1 MSRKAKY
8 TKEQKLEI
16 VKRYLSGEGS
26 TLSLAREIGTT
37 KEVVARWIMAYRYN
51 GEDGLNL
58 KTKNSTYSKQYKIN
72 AVEDCFTIGSIRLVS
87 AKYKI
92 PNSVLIK
99 WIKEYNKGNL
109 KDYNPMPEVYSM
121 KGRRTTFEER
131 KEIVQYCL
139 AHDKNYKETA
149 KIYALPY
156 SRIYTMVKAYIENGE
171 EGLMSAKQREAER
184 PLTELEKLQKE
195 NEKLKKQLELEKL
208 KNEMWQKKTEIEK
221 QRIQEYKKKM
231 HTKR

>member
-16 VKRYLSGEGS
+16 VKRYLSGDG
-26 TLSLAREIGTT
+26 TTISLAREIGTS
-37 KEVVARWIMAYRYN
+37 KSIVARWVLAYKYN
-51 GEDGLNL
+51 GEDVFN
-58 KTKNSTYSKQYKIN
+58 TKPRNSTYSQLYKVT
-72 AVEDCFTIGSIRLVS
+72 AVEEYLTTGSLNSVS

-92 PNSVLIK
+92 AIRVLEN
-99 WIKEYNKGNL
+99 WIKEYNEGNI
-109 KDYNPMPEVYSM
+109 KDYKPMPEVYSM

-149 KIYALPY
+149 KVYAFPY
-156 SRIYTMVKAYIENGE
+156 SRVYAMVKTYIEEGE
-171 EGLMSAKQREAER
+171 EGLMSAKQRQASQ

-208 KNEMWQKKTEIEK
+208 KNEMWQKKTELEK
-221 QRIQEYKKKM
+221 QRIQEYKKKT

>member
-26 TLSLAREIGTT
+26 IVSLAREIGAAKDNILQWVT
-37 KEVVARWIMAYRYN
+37 AYRYN
-51 GEDGLNL
+51 GEEALNS
-58 KTKNSTYSKQYKIN
+58 KTKNSTYSKQYKIQ
-72 AVEDCFTIGSIRLVS
+72 AVEDYFTIGSIRLVS

-92 PNSVLIK
+92 SNSVLRK
-99 WIKEYNKGNL
+99 WIKEYNNGNL

-139 AHDKNYKETA
+139 AHDKNYKEAA
-149 KIYALPY
+149 KVYALPY
-156 SRIYTMVKAYIENGE
+156 SRVYTMVKAYIEEGE
-171 EGLMSAKQREAER
+171 EGLMTAKQREATK

-208 KNEMWQKKTEIEK
+208 KNEMWQKKTELEK
-221 QRIQEYKKKM
+221 QRIQEYKMKM

>member
-26 TLSLAREIGTT
+26 IVSLAREIGAAKDNILQWVT
-37 KEVVARWIMAYRYN
+37 AYRYN
-51 GEDGLNL
+51 GEEALNS
-58 KTKNSTYSKQYKIN
+58 KTKNSTYSKQYKIQ
-72 AVEDCFTIGSIRLVS
+72 AVEDYFTIGSIRLVS

-92 PNSVLIK
+92 SNSVLRK
-99 WIKEYNKGNL
+99 WIKEYNNGNL

-139 AHDKNYKETA
+139 AHDKNYKEAA
-149 KIYALPY
+149 KVYALPY
-156 SRIYTMVKAYIENGE
+156 SRVYTMVKAYIEEGE
-171 EGLMSAKQREAER
+171 EGLMTAKQREATK

-208 KNEMWQKKTEIEK
+208 KNEMWQKK
-221 QRIQEYKKKM
+221 RN
-231 HTKR
+231 